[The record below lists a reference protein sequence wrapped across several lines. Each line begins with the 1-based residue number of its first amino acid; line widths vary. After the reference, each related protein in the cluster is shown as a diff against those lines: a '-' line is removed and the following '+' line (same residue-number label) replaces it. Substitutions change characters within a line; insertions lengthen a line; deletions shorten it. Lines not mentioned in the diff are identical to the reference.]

1 MGTRADYY
9 AGTDPATMIYIG
21 STPMDG
27 DPASV
32 ADWGLATTYAT
43 HEAFETGVLDAILPH
58 RGQTAPEGWPWPWND
73 SRTTDYAYCWDA
85 DTHDVMVSCFGSPLL
100 ALADILLGVAP
111 AFDSEAEKIPFPDQ
125 SHIKAIRWNA
135 GYAPM
140 IIQVPR

>member
-9 AGTDPATMIYIG
+9 VGTDPAHMDYLG

-27 DPASV
+27 DPATTAQRGLDVRYDSV
-32 ADWGLATTYAT
+32 EDFVRDL
-43 HEAFETGVLDAILPH
+43 HDLLDAY
-58 RGQTAPEGWPWPWND
+58 GQRRSAGWPWPWDN
-73 SRTTDYAYCWDA
+73 SRTTDYAYCWDV

-100 ALADILLGVAP
+100 RLADILEGTAP
-111 AFDSEAEKIPFPDQ
+111 AFDHEAEKIPFSDQ
-125 SHIKAIRWNA
+125 SFIKRIRWDS